1 MTSSPRSSGR
11 APPPPYRSRGNW
23 QSTRCRAERAH
34 PRLGRNLAARQE
46 QNHTFTR
53 RRTACW
59 QLGGR
64 GHVAPKYNI
73 HARHGDYV
81 HCTAA
86 AVYGPKSAPERA
98 CGDRVVDPS
107 PSTPTSAR
115 PTPPQSAERRPE
127 STCPAGS
134 WQRRAPSETS
144 READT
149 RSAADKGD
157 DSPVRAGRN
166 TVT

>member
-34 PRLGRNLAARQE
+34 PRLGRNLAARQT
-46 QNHTFTR
+46 QNHTLMH
-53 RRTACW
+53 RTYL

-64 GHVAPKYNI
+64 KHVAPKYSI

-86 AVYGPKSAPERA
+86 AVYGPESAPERA
-98 CGDRVVDPS
+98 RGDRVVDPS
-107 PSTPTSAR
+107 PSMSSSAR

-127 STCPAGS
+127 SACPARS
-134 WQRRAPSETS
+134 WQRRTPRATF
-144 READT
+144 REPDT
-149 RSAADKGD
+149 RSAADRGD